1 MQIHTNLASGGLNK
15 VVGAEVKARSAN
27 LEKSQVSF
35 AESDSL
41 DQSLTKIPD
50 VRTEEISRARAL
62 VADPSYPP
70 RETIRRL
77 SNLLALEMVGRTEE

>member
-27 LEKSQVSF
+27 LEKSELSF

-41 DQSLTKIPD
+41 DRSLSKVPD
-50 VRTEEISRARAL
+50 VRTEEVARARSL

-77 SNLLALEMVGRTEE
+77 SNLLAMEMVARNEE